1 MRVRNNRLV
10 NIAKLVSVHKIQFV
24 TSILKD
30 ELPSELNKEDYF
42 VVKLSYSD
50 KLIKIRSPLL
60 PKLLVNWYVMN
71 WSFLLFE

>member
-1 MRVRNNRLV
+1 MRVRNNWLV

-42 VVKLSYSD
+42 VVKHT
-50 KLIKIRSPLL
+50 
-60 PKLLVNWYVMN
+60 NGCG
-71 WSFLLFE
+71 